1 MTRLNVD
8 KRERHGAVSGHL
20 PEFIFGGLEPV
31 AFSQLPINCK
41 GLEIGEK
48 DRVWS
53 WLRVPD
59 VMPSGN

>member
-31 AFSQLPINCK
+31 AKLLTLPVQRALIPEYWYVLPPAHKSVFLCTY
-41 GLEIGEK
+41 
-48 DRVWS
+48 
-53 WLRVPD
+53 P
-59 VMPSGN
+59 